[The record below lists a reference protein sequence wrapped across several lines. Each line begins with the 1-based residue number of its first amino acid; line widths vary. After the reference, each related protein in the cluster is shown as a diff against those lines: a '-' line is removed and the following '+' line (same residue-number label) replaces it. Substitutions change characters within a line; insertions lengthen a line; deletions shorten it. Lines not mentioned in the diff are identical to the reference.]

1 MNATKRTWQ
10 TPQLGRLDVADTLGA
25 SSSNSDGGGL
35 ANNAFPNP
43 S

>member
-1 MNATKRTWQ
+1 MNTTEKTWQ
-10 TPQLGRLDVADTLGA
+10 TPQVEQLDVADTLGA
-25 SSSNSDGGGL
+25 TSANSDGGGL

>member
-1 MNATKRTWQ
+1 MNKVERTWQ
-10 TPQLGRLDVADTLGA
+10 TPQVEQLDVADTMGA
-25 SSSNSDGGGL
+25 SSTNSDGAGL

>member
-1 MNATKRTWQ
+1 MNTTEKTWQ
-10 TPQLGRLDVADTLGA
+10 TPQVQQLDVADTLGA
-25 SSSNSDGGGL
+25 TSPNSDGGGL